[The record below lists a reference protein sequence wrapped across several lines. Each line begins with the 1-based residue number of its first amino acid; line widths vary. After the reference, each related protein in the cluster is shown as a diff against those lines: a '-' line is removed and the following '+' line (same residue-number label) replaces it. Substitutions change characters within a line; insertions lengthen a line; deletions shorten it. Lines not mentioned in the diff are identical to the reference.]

1 VAAVKDMLKLGYK
14 FVARDKGMNR
24 MYKDLKKMRRD
35 LEKMSKNLES
45 LRKWT
50 Q

>member
-1 VAAVKDMLKLGYK
+1 VAAVKGMMKMGYSFIK
-14 FVARDKGMNR
+14 RDKGINR
-24 MYKDLKKMRRD
+24 MYNDLKKMRRD

-50 Q
+50 K